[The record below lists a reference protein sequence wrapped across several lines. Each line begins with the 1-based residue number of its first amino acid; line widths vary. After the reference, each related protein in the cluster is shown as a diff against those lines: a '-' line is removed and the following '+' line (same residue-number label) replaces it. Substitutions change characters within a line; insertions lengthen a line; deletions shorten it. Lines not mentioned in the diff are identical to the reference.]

1 MMQLTEDEIKK
12 DGGKSIELSAQVRV
26 KDFYQR
32 LGYSPV
38 GNVYLDE
45 YCEHITTRKEF

>member
-1 MMQLTEDEIKK
+1 MQLTEDEIKK